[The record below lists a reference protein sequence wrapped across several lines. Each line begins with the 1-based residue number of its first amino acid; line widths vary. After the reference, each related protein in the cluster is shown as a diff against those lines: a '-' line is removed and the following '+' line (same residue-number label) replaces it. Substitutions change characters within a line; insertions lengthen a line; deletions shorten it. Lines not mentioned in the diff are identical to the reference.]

1 MAEVDRRIEELRAAW
16 HKATEK
22 NKPQDAIK
30 ALLELERI
38 QPSEAQW
45 SQRLGE
51 AYRRAN
57 HKKEAV
63 DAFVRAFERYNSRG
77 FLPRAVAMAKLV
89 ATMDQER
96 GNLLEQSLPADGF
109 GPILTRPP
117 PPAGASK
124 PPASAGASKPPVS
137 AGASQPPALAGSAS
151 KPPLPVGGASKPPA
165 PPPPAPLPVA
175 VRPPALRPP
184 VIPIPLTPAP
194 DRGADEVRFS
204 DSQDA
209 SISVLLEDFSQSSVV
224 DSADVQMIDDSSP
237 PTESASGLILED
249 VDVDTYAKMATFRL
263 FASLGR
269 DALIDLAAAAELV
282 EFVPS
287 AMVIVRDEKAF
298 ALFAIL
304 SGTALVSV
312 PGSPSVRLVEGD
324 IFGESSLLDEGQRQ
338 ANVKAESA
346 LMCLRIEKRAL
357 ESVMAQ
363 HPELEAAL
371 FDLLARRLVT
381 NLMNTSPLF
390 AAFDPQGRL
399 ELAQRFEV
407 RRAAA
412 GTALAEK
419 GRRSDGLYVILA
431 GNVMSEGEAGEFRI
445 ARGAA
450 FGHASLMGGKSD
462 VTIRA
467 ATEAVLLRMPAS
479 GFASLAAQYPP
490 VLAYL
495 SETANDPLPMSRR

>member
-1 MAEVDRRIEELRAAW
+1 MAEIDRKIEELRNAW

-22 NKPQDAIK
+22 SKPQDAIK

-51 AYRRAN
+51 AYRRTN
-57 HKKEAV
+57 NRKEAV
-63 DAFVRAFERYNSRG
+63 DAFVRAFERYNARG
-77 FLPRAVAMAKLV
+77 FIPRAVAMAKLV
-89 ATMDQER
+89 ATMDKER
-96 GNLLEQSLPADGF
+96 GNLLESSLPKEGF
-109 GPILTRPP
+109 GPVLTRPP
-117 PPAGASK
+117 PADTTKPSTGPAVPR
-124 PPASAGASKPPVS
+124 PPLVPP
-137 AGASQPPALAGSAS
+137 G
-151 KPPLPVGGASKPPA
+151 PLPVSSHAPMPPKVPALSLSKP
-165 PPPPAPLPVA
+165 
-175 VRPPALRPP
+175 VR
-184 VIPIPLTPAP
+184 PIPLTPAP

-224 DSADVQMIDDSSP
+224 DSKDIELIDDSLP

-249 VDVDTYAKMATFRL
+249 ASIDTYAKMATFRL
-263 FASLGR
+263 FAALGR

-287 AMVIVRDEKAF
+287 AMVIIRDEKAF

-304 SGTALVSV
+304 SGTARVSV
-312 PGSPSVRLVEGD
+312 PGNPEIRLVEGD
-324 IFGESSLLDEGQRQ
+324 IFGESSLLDEGTRQ
-338 ANVKAESA
+338 ADVKAETP
-346 LMCLRIEKRAL
+346 LMCLRIDKKAL
-357 ESVMAQ
+357 ETAMSQ
-363 HPELEAAL
+363 HPELEDAL

-390 AAFDPQGRL
+390 QAFDQQGRL
-399 ELAQRFEV
+399 DLAQRFEV
-407 RRAAA
+407 RRASP
-412 GTALAEK
+412 GTVIAEK

-431 GNVMSEGEAGEFRI
+431 GNVMSEGDGAGSEFRI
-445 ARGAA
+445 ARGTA

-479 GFASLAAQYPP
+479 GFAALAAQYPP